1 MKKQFWMETGALF
14 LAIFASCLL
23 NLLVMPFIL
32 RVIDL
37 FVEVE
42 YFPQMIIRIIISLAV
57 VAGIPA
63 AVRYFVSYRKA
74 EFNMARASLCFAV
87 ATVFQLL
94 VSILLK
100 FYPFISGGTLYLAG
114 ILEHGADF
122 SSSAKIET
130 IGLIDYILAFA
141 AFSAI
146 YYVAYIV
153 CGKIGVVKRLKDREE
168 LISSNNGEQ

>member
-14 LAIFASCLL
+14 LSIFAACLL
-23 NLLVMPFIL
+23 NLLLMPFIL

-42 YFPQMIIRIIISLAV
+42 YFPQMIIRVIISLAV

-63 AVRYFVSYRKA
+63 VVRYLVSYRKA
-74 EFNMARASLCFAV
+74 EFNVARASLCFAL

-94 VSILLK
+94 ISILLK
-100 FYPFISGGTLYLAG
+100 FYPFISGGVLYLAG
-114 ILEHGADF
+114 IFEHGAGF
-122 SSSAKIET
+122 SSSAQIEE
-130 IGLIDYILAFA
+130 IGFIDYILAFV
-141 AFSAI
+141 AFSAV

-168 LISSNNGEQ
+168 LLSSNNNE